1 MSYDYGICHV
11 CGSRVEEQLSEQTV
25 RAGQEWILIE
35 SVPTGVCTKCGE
47 QVLRWEVISRLE
59 EILRQRNDKTPDS
72 CIQVPVFAY

>member
-1 MSYDYGICHV
+1 MTGV
-11 CGSRVEEQLSEQTV
+11 QTCALPISV